1 MAEHIYIKP
10 NIDILFM
17 EAYLHNKCLKKCMVM
32 KKYNIKVRIV
42 GISEVQGCEKRLVI
56 LLGRATGDLNCIG
69 KCFFSETVAIWLSI
83 HYYLSLFI
91 YLKYCIRYV
100 FLRNNM

>member
-17 EAYLHNKCLKKCMVM
+17 EACLHNKCLKKCMVM

-56 LLGRATGDLNCIG
+56 LLGRATGVNV
-69 KCFFSETVAIWLSI
+69 FSAKLWI
-83 HYYLSLFI
+83 HSLLFI
-91 YLKYCIRYV
+91 PFYISEILYKVCIFFKGMY
-100 FLRNNM
+100 F